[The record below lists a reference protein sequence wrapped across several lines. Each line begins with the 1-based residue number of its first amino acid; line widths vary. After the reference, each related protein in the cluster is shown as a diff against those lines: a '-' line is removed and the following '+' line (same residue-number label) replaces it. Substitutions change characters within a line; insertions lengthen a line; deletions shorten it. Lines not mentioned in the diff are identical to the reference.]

1 MFNMHFFENVT
12 KACKQTTK
20 EIKHG
25 FHSRV
30 LVDFCV
36 ATQHEVE
43 KATPKSGPAM
53 FSRLCA
59 YYGRSKHA
67 AESWDAELFTNSYGG
82 VIGFFINNSEKVED
96 KYVIDFLEYGTPPHD
111 IPQPTR
117 GMTIYTKGI
126 APMGFVRKVQEEME
140 RKVPKIVRRYFD
152 KPISGYF

>member
-1 MFNMHFFENVT
+1 MFDMHFFENVT
-12 KACKQTTK
+12 KACRQTIK

-25 FHSRV
+25 FHSQA

-67 AESWDAELFTNSYGG
+67 ANSWDAELFTNSYGG
-82 VIGFFINNSEKVED
+82 VIGFSINNSENLV
-96 KYVIDFLEYGTPPHD
+96 DFLEFGTPPHD
-111 IPQPTR
+111 IFQP
-117 GMTIYTKGI
+117 TKGI
-126 APMGFVRKVQEEME
+126 TIHHPGIKPMGFVRKVQDQMD
-140 RKVPKIVRRYFD
+140 RRSSKIVRKYFD
-152 KPISGYF
+152 KPIEGYW